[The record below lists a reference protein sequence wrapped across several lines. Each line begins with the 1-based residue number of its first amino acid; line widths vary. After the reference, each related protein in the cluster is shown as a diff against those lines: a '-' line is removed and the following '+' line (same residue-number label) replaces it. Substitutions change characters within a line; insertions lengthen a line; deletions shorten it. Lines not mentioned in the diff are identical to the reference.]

1 MREHIRRV
9 QLTGRTTLT
18 ISLPK
23 DWVETIGLKPGSIM
37 RLVPRN
43 SLGLILMPEGLKESR
58 REARL
63 LIEGDKEAEALLREL
78 ISLYLAGYDIIRL
91 EFSVPHLHLKLYLK
105 ENMRK
110 KLMGMEILNESL
122 TEMLLQ
128 CFAKHVELPL
138 EDALKRQSELA
149 ASMQRDATNSLLLGE
164 RELAEEVIQR
174 DDEVDKLFYFISR
187 QLNLAAE
194 LPHVLHELKI
204 ENTMA
209 CLSYAMVTKA
219 IERIG
224 DHASNIAHTSLN
236 INEKIEEEIA
246 MEIEKLDEQVKNIFL
261 ESITVL
267 LKKDSKAA
275 NNLIR
280 EIEKIKKLYTEV
292 LEKVM
297 ARKIDSKTIPLLR
310 GALGD
315 YIRIAEYSADIAEQ
329 AIFLSLL

>member
-1 MREHIRRV
+1 MEEYIRRV

-23 DWVETIGLKPGSIM
+23 DWAEAIGLRPGSII
-37 RLVPRN
+37 RLIPRS
-43 SLGLILMPEGLKESR
+43 SLGLILIPEGLEESR

-63 LIEGDKEAEALLREL
+63 LVEEDKEAEMLLREL
-78 ISLYLAGYDIIRL
+78 ISLYLSGYDIIRL

-105 ENMRK
+105 DNIRK
-110 KLMGMEILNESL
+110 KLMGMEILKESL

-138 EDALKRQSELA
+138 EDALKKQAEIA
-149 ASMQRDATNSLLLGE
+149 ASMQRDATTSLLLRE

-194 LPHVLHELKI
+194 LPRILHELRI

-224 DHASNIAHTSLN
+224 DHASNIANTSLN
-236 INEKIEEEIA
+236 ISEEIEEEIA
-246 MEIEKLDEQVKNIFL
+246 IEIKKLDEHVKNVFL

-267 LKKDSKAA
+267 LKKDNKAA
-275 NNLIR
+275 NNLIG
-280 EIEKIKKLYTEV
+280 EVEKIKKFYTEV

-297 ARKIDSKTIPLLR
+297 ARKTDSKTTPLLR
-310 GALGD
+310 TALGD
-315 YIRIAEYSADIAEQ
+315 YIRIAEYSSDIAEQ